1 MVAAC
6 PMPAR
11 RGTPLRVER
20 LAQALAARG
29 HAVELMTYHL
39 AEEDGA
45 YAFPIRRI
53 YDRVERGTLPPGP
66 TVAKLVRYDPALAK
80 LVRGRIR
87 AAPFDIIHAHHYE
100 GLLAAAYGRHGSGVP
115 LIYDAHTMLSAELPS
130 YGAGWSR
137 RFVRSV
143 GRKLDRLLPRF
154 ADHMIVVTEDILQQ
168 LSQELG
174 FDACD
179 ITVVTN
185 GVEVETFLA
194 IRDSIEPRP
203 ELLVYTGTLAPYQG
217 IDLMLEAF
225 ALALRQR
232 PHLRLRLLTSA
243 DFTPFQGLVDRL
255 GVGHALEILEDSFH
269 DLPERL
275 AEASVALMPRPE
287 CPGIPQKLL
296 NYMAAARGIVSFA
309 GSAKLLRHDLTG
321 LVVANRDTGAFAQA
335 IVRLVDDPALTRRLG
350 NAARAEVIDT
360 ATWDRA
366 AANCELVYR
375 KMLEQCHQPQA
386 SEPPRLSQLQ
396 HRMHRSDELTPAP

>member
-66 TVAKLVRYDPALAK
+66 TVAKLVRYDPALSR
-80 LVRGRIR
+80 LVRSRVR
-87 AAPFDIIHAHHYE
+87 SAPFDIIHAHHYE
-100 GLLAAAYGRHGSGVP
+100 GLLAAAYGCRGTDVP
-115 LIYDAHTMLSAELPS
+115 LIYDAHTLLSAELPS
-130 YGAGWSR
+130 YGAEWSHRLVRVLGR
-137 RFVRSV
+137 R
-143 GRKLDRLLPRF
+143 LDRLLPRF

-174 FDACD
+174 FDPAQ

-194 IRDSIEPRP
+194 IRGSVEPRP

-217 IDLMLEAF
+217 IDLMLQAF
-225 ALALRQR
+225 AKALAQR
-232 PHLRLRLLTSA
+232 PHLRLRLLTGA
-243 DFTPFQGLVDRL
+243 DFTPFQGVVERL
-255 GVGHALEILEDSFH
+255 GVGHALEIMEDSFRA
-269 DLPERL
+269 LPERL

-309 GSAKLLRHDLTG
+309 GSAKLLRDDLTG
-321 LVVANRDTGAFAQA
+321 LVVANRDTDAFARA
-335 IVRLVDDPALTRRLG
+335 IVRLADDPTLARRLG
-350 NAARAEVIDT
+350 NTARAEVIDT

-366 AANCELVYR
+366 AVNCEAVYR
-375 KMLEQCHQPQA
+375 MLLEGCRQSA
-386 SEPPRLSQLQ
+386 GSAGFSRLQ
-396 HRMHRSDELTPAP
+396 HGMPRPDELTPAP

>member
-39 AEEDGA
+39 AEEDGT

-53 YDRVERGTLPPGP
+53 YDRVERGNLPPGP
-66 TVAKLVRYDPALAK
+66 TMAKLLRYDPALARM
-80 LVRGRIR
+80 VRRRLR
-87 AAPFDIIHAHHYE
+87 AAPFDIVHAHHFE
-100 GLLAAAYGRHGSGVP
+100 GLLTSAYGRQGTSIP
-115 LIYDAHTMLSAELPS
+115 LVYDAHTMLSAELPS
-130 YGAGWSR
+130 YGAEWSHR
-137 RFVRSV
+137 LVRSV
-143 GRKLDRLLPRF
+143 GRRLDRTLPRL
-154 ADHMIVVTEDILQQ
+154 ADHLIVVTEDILQQ
-168 LSQELG
+168 LSQEYG
-174 FDACD
+174 FDPAN

-194 IRDSIEPRP
+194 IRHNDQIEARP

-225 ALALRQR
+225 ASALAQR
-232 PHLRLRLLTSA
+232 PRLRLRLLTGA
-243 DFTPFQGLVDRL
+243 DFAPFRPLVDRL
-255 GVGHALEILEDSFH
+255 RIGHALEILQDSF
-269 DLPERL
+269 DALPERL
-275 AEASVALMPRPE
+275 AEASVALLPRPE

-309 GSAKLLRHDLTG
+309 GSAKLLRHEVTG
-321 LVVANRDTGAFAQA
+321 LVVPNRDKEAFARA
-335 IVRLVDDPALTRRLG
+335 IVRLVDEPSLARSLG
-350 NAARAEVIDT
+350 SAARAEVIDT

-366 AANCELVYR
+366 ALNCERVYH
-375 KMLEQCHQPQA
+375 MVLERCHKARTSGFARLQP
-386 SEPPRLSQLQ
+386 SMR
-396 HRMHRSDELTPAP
+396 RSDELTPAP